1 MKTILMTYAVKEEFI
16 PLNIEGFNILPI
28 QTDVGKTNSAYILT
42 KKIIEEKPDYVF
54 NIGTAGTVS
63 HNIGDIFI
71 ATHFVDRDYETIRLP
86 GISYEIAGQQV
97 MGKNRELNSW
107 VSAYSKTGT
116 CSTGDTFV
124 TEVSSIS
131 GDFVD
136 MEAYSQAFV
145 CKELGIPFLSVKYI
159 TDIIGQNSVEHWEN
173 KLEDARIALSLWF
186 RENDLSSI
194 ISGTTQ

>member
-16 PLNIEGFNILPI
+16 PLDIKGFNIRPI
-28 QTDVGKTNSAYILT
+28 QTGVGKTNSAYILT

-97 MGKNRELNSW
+97 MGKNQELNSW

-145 CKELGIPFLSVKYI
+145 CKELGIPFLSIKYI

-173 KLEDARIALSLWF
+173 KLVDVRIALSLWF

-194 ISGTTQ
+194 ISGTTK

>member
-16 PLNIEGFNILPI
+16 PLNIKGFNILPI
-28 QTDVGKTNSAYILT
+28 QTGVGKTNSAYILT

-86 GISYEIAGQQV
+86 SISYEIAGQQV

-186 RENDLSSI
+186 RENNLSSI
-194 ISGTTQ
+194 ITGMTK